1 MPPINHPSWKDVSPV
16 LELVPAPTDETI
28 ALVGELEAELSGDY
42 SADQR
47 HGYNIARLFQ
57 PHVLFFI
64 ARLDSEAVGCGGIA
78 FEDGF
83 AELKRM
89 YVRPRW
95 RGHGIGRTILDRLEN
110 EAHARGV
117 TRLVLETGDVLHRA
131 IRLYEGAGFRRCGTF
146 GAYSEMAPQAVER
159 SVFMEKPIGRPRTDD
174 ATAGRDA

>member
-1 MPPINHPSWKDVSPV
+1 MPPINHPSRKDASPV
-16 LELVPAPTDETI
+16 LELVPAPTDEAV

-47 HGYNIARLFQ
+47 HGFSIARLFQ
-57 PHVLFFI
+57 PHILFLI
-64 ARLDSEAVGCGGIA
+64 ARLDGEAAGCGGVA

-95 RGHGIGRTILDRLEN
+95 RGCGIGRTILDRLES
-110 EAHARGV
+110 EARAREV
-117 TRLVLETGDVLHRA
+117 SRLVLETGDVLHRA
-131 IRLYEGAGFRRCGTF
+131 IRLYEGAGFTRCGAF
-146 GAYSEMAPQAVER
+146 GAYSAMTPQTIER
-159 SVFMEKPIGRPRTDD
+159 SVFMEKPIGRPPAAD